1 MTTVA
6 SFPCDKAI
14 VGAATASAPCTRTAE
29 PWILAT
35 TILASSM
42 VFIDG
47 TVVNVALP
55 AMQRALDAT
64 LGDAQWIVEA
74 YELMLA
80 ALLLV
85 GGAAGDRFGRRRVFA
100 IGITVFTV
108 ASVACGL
115 SDRVGALIAG
125 RGLQG
130 IGGALLVPGSLA
142 LLSASFDAQRRG
154 RAIGI
159 WSGFTAISAALGPV
173 VGGFLI
179 DHGSWRYVFFI
190 NVPLAV
196 AVLVLTFR
204 YVPESRGVSSEDP
217 IDWLGAVLAAMG
229 LGGVVYALIE
239 AQFVGWSD
247 PTIWGSLALGLCA
260 LAAFLVVEWRH
271 PAPMLP
277 LRLFRSAEF
286 AGANLLTLLLYAA
299 LGGSLFFFPLNLIQ
313 VQGYSTVAAGAA
325 LLPLVLLMFVLS
337 SWAGGLV
344 DRHGAKLP
352 LIIGPVIAACGF
364 AMFAIPGAGG
374 SYWTT
379 FFPAAVVLGFGMTL
393 TVAPLTTTVMQSV
406 APTAVGVASGV
417 NNAVSSVAGLLAIAS
432 FGMVM
437 SRTFDVDLR
446 GRLAAASLSP
456 QIVAAVQSQRAK
468 LAAIDIPSSASPEAR
483 ASIQGAVAASFV
495 TGFRRVMLIAALLAL
510 ASAASAWLMIGRRKS
525 TRDGARGRES
535 SFPR

>member
-6 SFPCDKAI
+6 SFPCDKAV
-14 VGAATASAPCTRTAE
+14 VGAATGHVPCTSNAE

-55 AMQRALDAT
+55 ALQRALGAT

-100 IGITVFTV
+100 IGVAVFTI

-115 SDRVGALIAG
+115 SGRVGALIAG
-125 RGLQG
+125 RSLQG
-130 IGGALLVPGSLA
+130 VGGALLVPGSLA
-142 LLSASFDAQRRG
+142 LLSASFDPERRG

-159 WSGFTAISAALGPV
+159 WSGFTAVTAALGPV

-179 DHGSWRYVFFI
+179 DHGSWRYAFFI
-190 NVPLAV
+190 NVPLAL

-204 YVPESRGVSSEDP
+204 YVPESRGESSAGP
-217 IDWLGAVLAAMG
+217 IDWLGAVLAAVG
-229 LGGVVYALIE
+229 LGGIVYALIE
-239 AQFVGWSD
+239 AQFAGWSNR
-247 PTIWGSLALGLCA
+247 PVLGALALGACA

-271 PAPMLP
+271 SAPMLP
-277 LRLFRSAEF
+277 LRLFRSTDF
-286 AGANLLTLLLYAA
+286 AGANLLTLLLYFA
-299 LGGSLFFFPLNLIQ
+299 LGGSLFFLPLNLIQ

-325 LLPLVLLMFVLS
+325 LLPFVLLMFVLS
-337 SWAGGLV
+337 RWAGGLV

-352 LIIGPVIAACGF
+352 LIIGPAIAACGF
-364 AMFAIPGAGG
+364 ASFAIPDVGG
-374 SYWTT
+374 GYWTT
-379 FFPAAVVLGFGMTL
+379 FFPAALVLGFGMTL

-406 APTAVGVASGV
+406 ASNAVGVASGV

-437 SRTFDVDLR
+437 SLTFDVDLKA
-446 GRLAAASLSP
+446 RLAASGLSP
-456 QIVAAVQSQRAK
+456 ETVTAVESQRSK
-468 LAAIDIPSSASPEAR
+468 LAAIEVPSNVSPEAR
-483 ASIQGAVAASFV
+483 ASIEGAIAAAFVA
-495 TGFRRVMLIAALLAL
+495 GFRRVMLIAALLAL
-510 ASAASAWLMIGRRKS
+510 ASAASAWLMIGRRSS
-525 TRDGARGRES
+525 TGASLRHHA
-535 SFPR
+535 

>member
-1 MTTVA
+1 MTAVA

-14 VGAATASAPCTRTAE
+14 VGAATESAPCARNAE

-55 AMQRALDAT
+55 ALQRAMGAT

-100 IGITVFTV
+100 IGVAVFTV

-125 RGLQG
+125 RSVQG
-130 IGGALLVPGSLA
+130 VGGALLVPGSLA
-142 LLSASFDAQRRG
+142 LLSASFDPQRRG

-159 WSGFTAISAALGPV
+159 WSGFTAIAAALGPV

-179 DHGSWRYVFFI
+179 DHGSWRYAFFI

-204 YVPESRGVSSEDP
+204 YVPESRGESSEDP
-217 IDWLGAVLAAMG
+217 IDWLGAVLAAIG

-239 AQFVGWSD
+239 AQFVGWSNQAV
-247 PTIWGSLALGLCA
+247 WGSLALGLCA
-260 LAAFLVVEWRH
+260 LAAFLVVEWRQR
-271 PAPMLP
+271 APMLP
-277 LRLFRSAEF
+277 LRLFRSTEF
-286 AGANLLTLLLYAA
+286 AGANVLTLLLYAA
-299 LGGSLFFFPLNLIQ
+299 LGGSLFFLPLNLIQ
-313 VQGYSTVAAGAA
+313 VHGYSTVAAGAA
-325 LLPLVLLMFVLS
+325 LLPFVLLMFVLS
-337 SWAGGLV
+337 RWAGGLV
-344 DRHGAKLP
+344 DRYGTKLP
-352 LIIGPVIAACGF
+352 LIIGPIISACGF
-364 AMFAIPGAGG
+364 ALFAIPAAGG

-432 FGMVM
+432 FGIVM
-437 SRTFDVDLR
+437 SHTFDVDIHQ
-446 GRLAAASLSP
+446 RLAAASLSP
-456 QIVAAVQSQRAK
+456 EIVAAVESQRIK
-468 LAAIDIPSSASPEAR
+468 LAAIDIPPGASPEAR
-483 ASIQGAVAASFV
+483 ASIQTAIAAAFVA
-495 TGFRRVMLIAALLAL
+495 GFRRVMLIAALLAL
-510 ASAASAWLMIGRRKS
+510 ASAVSAWLMIGRRS
-525 TRDGARGRES
+525 TPRVTAQREV
-535 SFPR
+535 